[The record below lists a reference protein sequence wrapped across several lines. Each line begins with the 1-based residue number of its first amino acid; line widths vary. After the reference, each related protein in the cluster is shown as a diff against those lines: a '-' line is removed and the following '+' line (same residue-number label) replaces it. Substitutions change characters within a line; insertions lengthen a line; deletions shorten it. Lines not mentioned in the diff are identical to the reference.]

1 MHIADFGVGMLGAMG
16 IVGSGIPIA
25 AGAAWSCQYRKSGQ
39 VAVSFFG
46 DGAVN
51 EGAFHE
57 ALNLA
62 GAWNLP
68 AVFVCENNVYG
79 FSTHYRR
86 VTPVEHV
93 ADRAASY
100 GMPGR
105 VVDGMDLLA
114 VYDAA
119 EEAVGRA
126 RRGEGPSL
134 LECKTYRFM
143 GHSRFEKASYRGS
156 EELERWKK
164 RDPIPSFRSFLA
176 ETLGVPEDEIKG
188 MEREVEEEL
197 DDAVRFAEESPD
209 PGPQDYRQ
217 YIFAPEGI

>member
-1 MHIADFGVGMLGAMG
+1 MHVGDLEKGMLPAIA
-16 IVGSGIPIA
+16 IVGGNLPIVMGMGLA
-25 AGAAWSCQYRKSGQ
+25 FKIRSEPR

-143 GHSRFEKASYRGS
+143 GHSRFEKASYRDS
-156 EELERWKK
+156 EELERWRK
-164 RDPIPSFRSFLA
+164 RDPIPSFRSLLA
-176 ETLGVPEDEIKG
+176 ETLGVPEDEIAG
-188 MEREVEEEL
+188 VEREVEEEL
-197 DDAVRFAEESPD
+197 DAAVRFAEESPD
-209 PGPQDYRQ
+209 PGPKDYRQ